1 MLKKTAVALSFIA
14 FQQVATA
21 AEYGDYAKSTL
32 DSLIHEYPGRYR
44 GTEHFIGAANLMEDR
59 MSPGYKINRQDF
71 SWSGAQTRTSQKA
84 LLNKSNFC

>member
-59 MSPGYKINRQDF
+59 MSP
-71 SWSGAQTRTSQKA
+71 
-84 LLNKSNFC
+84 